1 MAGLSDY
8 SAQALI
14 NWATGNRS
22 MPATANRFLALFTT
36 APTSDAGTG
45 GTEVSTSGTAY
56 ARVQVAGAIT
66 AAGAISTGA
75 STITMPN
82 VSGYPWVLA
91 GMNVYD
97 ATAGVQ
103 IGTVQTW
110 TGTTLTLTGNAAN
123 NGSGSTDSLIFS
135 AFPAASASSGTEP
148 SVTPAQAAT
157 GAAVSFPQS
166 TASWGTVVAIG
177 VYDAV
182 TSGNLIWFDFL
193 GNYKWS
199 PFSCTLA
206 SPGVLTVNDVTFTNG
221 QYAVVTSKF
230 GGALPTTGGSWSGVL
245 TVAGVSGQTFNLGVN
260 TTGAGDGLVRQVVQQ
275 VVPSSNVVTFSS
287 GQLILSAA

>member
-22 MPATANRFLALFTT
+22 MPATANRFLALFTV
-36 APTSDAGTG
+36 APTGDSGSG
-45 GTEVSTSGTAY
+45 GTAVSTSGTAY

-66 AAGAISTGA
+66 AAGSISTGA

-82 VSGYPWVLA
+82 VSGYPWVVA

-103 IGTVQTW
+103 IGAVLSW
-110 TGTTLTLTGNAAN
+110 TATTLTLTANAAS

-157 GAAVSFPQS
+157 GATISFPQS
-166 TASWGTVVAIG
+166 TAAWGTVVAIG

-182 TSGNLIWFDFL
+182 TAGNFIWFDWL

-221 QYAVVTSKF
+221 QFAIVTAKF
-230 GGALPTTGGSWSGVL
+230 GGALPTGTWGTTPL

-260 TTGAGDGLVRQVVQQ
+260 TSTAGDGLVRQVIQQ
-275 VVPSSNVVTFSS
+275 SIPINNVVAFSA

>member
-1 MAGLSDY
+1 MAGMSDY

-22 MPATANRFLALFTT
+22 MPATANRFLALFTA

-45 GTEVSTSGTAY
+45 GTEVSGGAY
-56 ARVQVAGAIT
+56 ARVQVAGAVAAT
-66 AAGAISTGA
+66 ASFTTA
-75 STITMPN
+75 SPNITMTTNP
-82 VSGYPWVLA
+82 GWVVP

-97 ATAGVQ
+97 ATNSTQ
-103 IGTVQTW
+103 IGTVLTYS
-110 TGTTLTLTGNAAN
+110 GTALVLTANAAASS
-123 NGSGSTDSLIFS
+123 SGSTDSLIFS

-148 SVTPAQAAT
+148 AVTPAQAAT
-157 GAAVSFPQS
+157 GAAISFAQS

-182 TSGNLIWFDFL
+182 TSGNLIWFDYL

-199 PFSCTLA
+199 PFSCTSA
-206 SPGVLTVNDVTFTNG
+206 SPGVLTCTDQTFVNG
-221 QYAVVTSKF
+221 QFAAVTAKF
-230 GGALPTTGGSWSGVL
+230 GGTLPTTAGSWSGIL

-260 TTGAGDGLVRQVVQQ
+260 TTAIGDGLVRQVVQQ
-275 VVPSSNVVTFSS
+275 SVPINNVVTFSS
-287 GQLILSAA
+287 GQLILQAA